1 MLSAYDVSN
10 PFACNHSSFLH
21 IMNLMAQPISRL
33 ISQQIRQ
40 FTGLTLV
47 KFKTRRVSNGP
58 PSATLADSMPY
69 GKRPSRREQRKV
81 DKVKTQSERLIQ
93 MKLPTALAVTEK
105 KERLLTRDLNE
116 TLRHVALL
124 TYREKRMVELTTLI
138 NYTDDPDMKAMLK
151 AQLFDVLKVAAPT
164 QKETMPSGEIVPLLV
179 LGT

>member
-21 IMNLMAQPISRL
+21 IMNLMAQPRSRL

-58 PSATLADSMPY
+58 PSATLADSMP
-69 GKRPSRREQRKV
+69 SRRGQRKV
-81 DKVKTQSERLIQ
+81 DKVTTQSERLIQ

-179 LGT
+179 LGI

>member
-1 MLSAYDVSN
+1 M
-10 PFACNHSSFLH
+10 
-21 IMNLMAQPISRL
+21 I
-33 ISQQIRQ
+33 
-40 FTGLTLV
+40 
-47 KFKTRRVSNGP
+47 
-58 PSATLADSMPY
+58 
-69 GKRPSRREQRKV
+69 
-81 DKVKTQSERLIQ
+81 
-93 MKLPTALAVTEK
+93 LPTALAITEK

-164 QKETMPSGEIVPLLV
+164 QKETMPSGGIVPLLV